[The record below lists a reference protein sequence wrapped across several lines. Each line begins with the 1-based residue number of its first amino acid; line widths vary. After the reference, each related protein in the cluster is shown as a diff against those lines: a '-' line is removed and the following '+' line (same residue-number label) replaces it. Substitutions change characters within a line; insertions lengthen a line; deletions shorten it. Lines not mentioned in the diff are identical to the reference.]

1 MQKDFTQD
9 MHTFTHLVLGSIN
22 LTLRLKYQNGVYAAV
37 NLVEPIDNRG
47 PIPCSSFPHRSNFA
61 YASDGE
67 KEKGNASNWK
77 VRLVRDDIHLMIK
90 LLD

>member
-9 MHTFTHLVLGSIN
+9 IHTFTHLVLGSIN

-47 PIPCSSFPHRSNFA
+47 PYLVHFPIVQTLHRRQMEIKKKAGRCALSRFM
-61 YASDGE
+61 E
-67 KEKGNASNWK
+67 TKE
-77 VRLVRDDIHLMIK
+77 R
-90 LLD
+90 